1 MFRLIALVVYC
12 IMASK
17 RSSCVFLYWILVLDF
32 WLLNKNLRVQGIPS
46 GNLSCSFPSFLQ
58 ASCPKLSKTCRNW
71 SQAIRIA
78 HGRNMAFDGPV
89 VNDRPSS
96 GKRMWTFNGGKVEII
111 DSTTHNSQQNRITK
125 FYCWKKVSPHIFIIS
140 SSNDSTKGDSNQR
153 FSCIK
158 FRKRG
163 RNVIQYEKSAWKN
176 NYKSLACNA
185 SDLITNEYP
194 LIQTNLNEVVDCPS
208 ELHGGYRIM
217 QFYNGETD
225 AQCSYHNF
233 TTRSAVLES
242 DCLGGE
248 GLVIHLPLNSDC
260 LSKKTKAY
268 SHAEENRLAFLCHS
282 TAWKDQEYTYFIVK
296 HKNLR
301 TIPLS
306 QNKQSDFLCARFR
319 KLVKEN
325 GEEIE
330 LQIYNQPSCWRRNI
344 INTSSVIFLIMKL
357 KRRPN
362 DNHPVRFPSEI
373 KETRCSFP
381 EKFQGTWNEI
391 SDHNSIQTVIINQTE
406 VDIPLYGQFQ
416 CKTQYVFQHRAPDIC
431 NSLVTGKWPGMG
443 RASFGVNDYLLV
455 SNFSNGCR
463 ARVTRF
469 GITDVISSHV
479 LIYRLSQS
487 VAFDYG
493 APNAEEYF
501 NHYILRR
508 FCSSWLPYIP
518 DPYPLWGRNIEKIL
532 MNSPMRT
539 ERHQC
544 PLPALGRGV
553 YQFRS
558 LLDND
563 IECHGTAS
571 HVYFACED
579 PFTIKI
585 KYDSGCQFSDVSFT
599 CLGTAQK
606 IGQFF
611 FARNER
617 KQSINCLWFDKENKQ
632 LFRLNSPQCSD
643 IDWGKHPL
651 EERNFAEKFVF
662 RYYSKC
668 PVLSRKKD
676 SEYPIVIRSIRSES
690 SDFYSSRIVTIVTL
704 ALVVKIL

>member
-1 MFRLIALVVYC
+1 
-12 IMASK
+12 MAPV
-17 RSSCVFLYWILVLDF
+17 RSSCLFLYWILGLDF

-58 ASCPKLSKTCRNW
+58 ASCPKLSKTCRHW

-176 NYKSLACNA
+176 NYTSLACNA
-185 SDLITNEYP
+185 SDLITNEDP
-194 LIQTNLNEVVDCPS
+194 LIQTDLYEVVDCPS
-208 ELHGGYRIM
+208 ELNGGYRIM

-233 TTRSAVLES
+233 TTRSAILES

-306 QNKQSDFLCARFR
+306 HNKQSDFLCARFR

-381 EKFQGTWNEI
+381 AKFQGTWNEI
-391 SDHNSIQTVIINQTE
+391 SHHNSIQTVIINQTE

-518 DPYPLWGRNIEKIL
+518 DPYPLWGRNVEKIL

-539 ERHQC
+539 ERQC

-563 IECHGTAS
+563 NECHGPAS
-571 HVYFACED
+571 RVYFACED

-643 IDWGKHPL
+643 IDWGKHPR

-668 PVLSRKKD
+668 PVLSGKKD

>member
-1 MFRLIALVVYC
+1 
-12 IMASK
+12 MASK